1 MQKQNAKNSLRFC
14 LDYIVLSPVHSPE
27 TDVLWPLRIELCSI
41 CIFCTYSPGGMGV
54 EEILGSNFL
63 VSFTTDKSKFG
74 SDHKKFK
81 IGGRACGGGGVPLAP
96 PPPKI

>member
-1 MQKQNAKNSLRFC
+1 M
-14 LDYIVLSPVHSPE
+14 
-27 TDVLWPLRIELCSI
+27 
-41 CIFCTYSPGGMGV
+41 